1 METIQLNQYQQE
13 AVQDESNAC
22 LVNANVGSG
31 KTTVLIEK
39 IRFLHTEK
47 KIAFQDMFVLTFT
60 NKAAGEIQ
68 ERLREQQLV
77 SDREEMLFFG
87 TFHAVALNL
96 LQKYLPVEEL
106 GYREGFRVM
115 TPEEEL
121 EMALQLITEHG
132 LKIKY
137 KNRMKKR
144 LDQERASGET
154 RVRYQDD
161 WKVLMTLLEAEK
173 HRQNQMTYADL
184 LKNATELLERHP
196 ETIRAKWVIID
207 EVQDCDHSQM
217 LFLEQLKKPETH
229 LFAVGDPNQV
239 IYSWRGSVFQ
249 IFPLLRMKYQAR
261 EVSLPVNYRSTG
273 TILEAA
279 KRFLQN
285 GSHLEGC
292 REAGQK
298 IVIKNHYDPFQE
310 ADYLSGR
317 IRELHKHGIPYGE
330 IAVFYRM
337 QNQSEILEKAFT
349 REGIPCEVSV
359 KKSMQDIP
367 VLAWFFHVLKSALYP
382 ENKTDLLLA
391 LCDKQ
396 YGEGW
401 TQKRA
406 EKELAKAGKTENNQT
421 AESGYS
427 NKGFSGNQM
436 MEKMSLLLRIQYMP
450 EVLPE
455 RASVKVMSGMLPD
468 LLALQ
473 MQILPTSA
481 AYKEEMEQVQ
491 KVLEI
496 LCREICRISEKK
508 PDEEISRQEWITA
521 AKNCLNDIAL
531 AGMRIEDE
539 KDSQTDTVKFM
550 TLHASKG
557 LEFSHVFLIG
567 VNNGLIPLL
576 SGGMESEEEERRLF
590 FVGMTR
596 AKEYLELSW
605 YTSPDGPRVM
615 PGPGRFLRF
624 LPDRLVEYPEGKP
637 ESVRSRS
644 DAQAHLQSI
653 RKRVEKNRIENADAG
668 CAGRKEKSGIEIQA
682 DNEAQAVGNMQTGI
696 EAQAVGNMQTDH
708 KALASDRE
716 KTGTVAPQSDGQN
729 TVQAKRVRHAR
740 YGVGEIV
747 EENDM
752 QIIVEF
758 KDYGRKEFIRQF
770 AMLEEI

>member
-1 METIQLNQYQQE
+1 MRDAMSGLRHPQTGTGSSKRVTKMETIQLNQYQQE

-106 GYREGFRVM
+106 GYREGFQVM

-144 LDQERASGET
+144 LDQERASGEM

-161 WKVLMTLLEAEK
+161 WKELMTLLEAEK
-173 HRQNQMTYADL
+173 HRQNQMTYTDL
-184 LKNATELLERHP
+184 LKNATELLERYP

-359 KKSMQDIP
+359 KKGMQDIP

-427 NKGFSGNQM
+427 NKGFSENQM

-455 RASVKVMSGMLPD
+455 RASVKAMSGMLPD

-624 LPDRLVEYPEGKP
+624 LPDRLVEYPEGNP

-644 DAQAHLQSI
+644 DAQAHLQTI
-653 RKRVEKNRIENADAG
+653 RKQVEQKRMENTESICAD
-668 CAGRKEKSGIEIQA
+668 Q
-682 DNEAQAVGNMQTGI
+682 NEQNG
-696 EAQAVGNMQTDH
+696 
-708 KALASDRE
+708 S
-716 KTGTVAPQSDGQN
+716 QN
-729 TVQAKRVRHAR
+729 TVSGRRVRHAR

>member
-1 METIQLNQYQQE
+1 MENIQLNQYQQE

-39 IRFLHTEK
+39 IRFLHMEK

-68 ERLREQQLV
+68 ERLREQRLA
-77 SDREEMLFFG
+77 SEKEEMPFFG

-106 GYREGFRVM
+106 GYRDGFQIM

-121 EMALQLITEHG
+121 EMALQLITEHD

-144 LDQERASGET
+144 LDQERDSGEK

-161 WKVLMTLLEAEK
+161 WEELMTLMVAEK

-184 LKNATELLERHP
+184 LSNATELLKRHP
-196 ETIRAKWVIID
+196 ETIQAQWVIID

-261 EVSLPVNYRSTG
+261 ELSLPVNYRSTG
-273 TILEAA
+273 TILEASR
-279 KRFLQN
+279 RFLQN
-285 GSHLEGC
+285 GSQLEGC

-310 ADYLSGR
+310 ADYLAGK
-317 IRELHKHGIPYGE
+317 IRKLHEQGIPYRE
-330 IAVFYRM
+330 IAVFYRL
-337 QNQSEILEKAFT
+337 QSQSEILEKTFT
-349 REGIPCEVSV
+349 RENIPCEVSV
-359 KKSMQDIP
+359 KKSMQEIP
-367 VLAWFFHVLKSALYP
+367 VLAWIFHVLKSALYP

-391 LCDKQ
+391 ICDKQ

-406 EKELAKAGKTENNQT
+406 EKELAKTE
-421 AESGYS
+421 E
-427 NKGFSGNQM
+427 NQM
-436 MEKMSLLLRIQYMP
+436 PEEQDREKLPLYWRIQSL
-450 EVLPE
+450 EKSLPE
-455 RASVKVMSGMLPD
+455 CTSVQKMTGILPD

-668 CAGRKEKSGIEIQA
+668 CAGRKEIRGIEIQT

>member
-1 METIQLNQYQQE
+1 MEMIQLNQYQRE

-39 IRFLHTEK
+39 IRFLHMEK

-77 SDREEMLFFG
+77 SEKEEMPFFG
-87 TFHAVALNL
+87 TFHGIALNL

-106 GYREGFRVM
+106 GYRDGFQVM
-115 TPEEEL
+115 TPEEEM

-144 LDQERASGET
+144 LDQERTPGEM

-161 WKVLMTLLEAEK
+161 WKELMTLLEAEK
-173 HRQNQMTYADL
+173 HKQNQMTYADL
-184 LKNATELLERHP
+184 LKNATELLKRHP
-196 ETIRAKWVIID
+196 EIIQAQWVIID

-217 LFLEQLKKPETH
+217 AFLEQIKKPETH

-261 EVSLPVNYRSTG
+261 ELSLPVNYRSTG

-285 GSHLEGC
+285 GSQLEGC

-310 ADYLSGR
+310 ADYLAGR
-317 IRELHKHGIPYGE
+317 IRELHEKGIPYGE
-330 IAVFYRM
+330 IAVFYRL
-337 QNQSEILEKAFT
+337 QSQSEILEKTFT
-349 REGIPCEVSV
+349 RENIPCEVSV

-367 VLAWFFHVLKSALYP
+367 VLAWFFHVIKSALYP

-406 EKELAKAGKTENNQT
+406 EKELVKTGE
-421 AESGYS
+421 
-427 NKGFSGNQM
+427 NQM
-436 MEKMSLLLRIQYMP
+436 PEKQDLEKLSLYLRICHLT
-450 EVLPE
+450 EFLPE
-455 RASVKVMSGMLPD
+455 HASVQEMTGILPD

-481 AYKEEMEQVQ
+481 AYEEEMGQIG

-496 LCREICRISEKK
+496 LCREISRISEKK
-508 PDEEISRQEWITA
+508 PKEEISRREWVTA
-521 AKNCLNDIAL
+521 AKNCLNDIVL
-531 AGMRIEDE
+531 AGMRLEEETDPH
-539 KDSQTDTVKFM
+539 TDTVKLM

-576 SGGMESEEEERRLF
+576 SGSMESEEEERRLF

-605 YTSPDGPRVM
+605 YISPDGPRVM

-637 ESVRSRS
+637 MGTRSRE

-653 RKRVEKNRIENADAG
+653 RKQVEQKRMEKADTEAACTDRMAQKNNEVQGVGKVQTGNEAMV
-668 CAGRKEKSGIEIQA
+668 S
-682 DNEAQAVGNMQTGI
+682 DNEKQ
-696 EAQAVGNMQTDH
+696 
-708 KALASDRE
+708 
-716 KTGTVAPQSDGQN
+716 TGTVAPQNASKN
-729 TVQAKRVRHAR
+729 TASGRRVRHAR
-740 YGVGEIV
+740 YGVGKIV

-758 KDYGRKEFIRQF
+758 EDFGRKEFIRQF

>member
-1 METIQLNQYQQE
+1 M
-13 AVQDESNAC
+13 QDESNAC

-39 IRFLHTEK
+39 IRFLHMEK

-68 ERLREQQLV
+68 ERLREQQLA
-77 SDREEMLFFG
+77 SEKEEMPFFG

-96 LQKYLPVEEL
+96 LQKYLLVEEL
-106 GYREGFRVM
+106 GYRDGFQIM

-144 LDQERASGET
+144 LDQERDSGEK

-161 WKVLMTLLEAEK
+161 WEELMTLMVAEK

-184 LKNATELLERHP
+184 LSNATELLKRHP
-196 ETIRAKWVIID
+196 ETIQAQWVIID

-261 EVSLPVNYRSTG
+261 ELSLPVNYRSTG
-273 TILEAA
+273 TILEASR
-279 KRFLQN
+279 RFLQN
-285 GSHLEGC
+285 GSQLEGY

-310 ADYLSGR
+310 ADYLAGK
-317 IRELHKHGIPYGE
+317 IRKLHEQGIPYRE
-330 IAVFYRM
+330 IAVFYRL
-337 QNQSEILEKAFT
+337 QSQSEILEKTFT
-349 REGIPCEVSV
+349 RENIPCEVSV

-367 VLAWFFHVLKSALYP
+367 VLAWIFHVLKSALYP

-391 LCDKQ
+391 ICDKQ

-401 TQKRA
+401 TQKQA
-406 EKELAKAGKTENNQT
+406 EKELAKTE
-421 AESGYS
+421 E
-427 NKGFSGNQM
+427 NQM
-436 MEKMSLLLRIQYMP
+436 PEEQDREKLPLYWRIQSL
-450 EVLPE
+450 EKSLPE
-455 RASVKVMSGMLPD
+455 CTSVQKMTGILPD

-508 PDEEISRQEWITA
+508 PDEEISRQEWVAA
-521 AKNCLNDIAL
+521 AKNCLNNISL
-531 AGMRIEDE
+531 SGMRLEEETDP
-539 KDSQTDTVKFM
+539 QADTVKFM

-637 ESVRSRS
+637 ECVRSRS
-644 DAQAHLQSI
+644 DAQAHLQTI
-653 RKRVEKNRIENADAG
+653 RKQVEQKRIEKADTEPVSADKK
-668 CAGRKEKSGIEIQA
+668 AQKSIEMEAAAKTLTSNETSPSDDILS
-682 DNEAQAVGNMQTGI
+682 DNEKQ
-696 EAQAVGNMQTDH
+696 
-708 KALASDRE
+708 
-716 KTGTVAPQSDGQN
+716 TGTVASQNDGQN
-729 TVQAKRVRHAR
+729 TVSGKRVRHAR
-740 YGVGEIV
+740 YGVGEVV

-758 KDYGRKEFIRQF
+758 EDYGRKEFIRQF

>member
-1 METIQLNQYQQE
+1 MENIQLNQYQQE

-39 IRFLHTEK
+39 IRFLHMEK

-68 ERLREQQLV
+68 ERLREQRLA
-77 SDREEMLFFG
+77 SEKEEMPFFG

-106 GYREGFRVM
+106 GYRDGFQIM

-121 EMALQLITEHG
+121 EMALQLITEHD

-144 LDQERASGET
+144 LDQERDSGEK

-161 WKVLMTLLEAEK
+161 WEELMTLMVAEK

-184 LKNATELLERHP
+184 LSNATELLKRHP
-196 ETIRAKWVIID
+196 ETIQAQWVIID

-261 EVSLPVNYRSTG
+261 ELSLPVNYRSTG
-273 TILEAA
+273 TILEASR
-279 KRFLQN
+279 RFLQN
-285 GSHLEGC
+285 GSQLEGC

-310 ADYLSGR
+310 ADYLAGK
-317 IRELHKHGIPYGE
+317 IRKLHEQGIPYRE
-330 IAVFYRM
+330 IAVFYRL
-337 QNQSEILEKAFT
+337 QSQSEILEKTFT
-349 REGIPCEVSV
+349 RENIPCEVSV

-367 VLAWFFHVLKSALYP
+367 VLAWIFHVLKSALYP

-391 LCDKQ
+391 ICDKQ

-406 EKELAKAGKTENNQT
+406 EKELAKTE
-421 AESGYS
+421 E
-427 NKGFSGNQM
+427 NQM
-436 MEKMSLLLRIQYMP
+436 PEEQDREKLPLYWRIQSL
-450 EVLPE
+450 EKSLPE
-455 RASVKVMSGMLPD
+455 CTSVQKMTGILPD

-605 YTSPDGPRVM
+605 YTSPYGPRVM

-637 ESVRSRS
+637 MGTRNRE
-644 DAQAHLQSI
+644 DAQSHLQSI
-653 RKRVEKNRIENADAG
+653 RKQVEQNRIENADAG
-668 CAGRKEKSGIEIQA
+668 CAGRKEQSGIEIQA
-682 DNEAQAVGNMQTGI
+682 DENMQTGI

-729 TVQAKRVRHAR
+729 TVPGKRVRHAR

>member
-1 METIQLNQYQQE
+1 MENIQLNQYQQE

-39 IRFLHTEK
+39 IRFLHMEK

-68 ERLREQQLV
+68 ERLREQQLA
-77 SDREEMLFFG
+77 SEKEEMPFFG

-96 LQKYLPVEEL
+96 LQKYLLVEEL
-106 GYREGFRVM
+106 GYRDGFQIM

-121 EMALQLITEHG
+121 EMALQLITEHD

-144 LDQERASGET
+144 LDQERDSGEK

-161 WKVLMTLLEAEK
+161 WEELMTLMVAEK

-184 LKNATELLERHP
+184 LSNATELLKRHP
-196 ETIRAKWVIID
+196 ETIQAQWVIID

-261 EVSLPVNYRSTG
+261 ELSLPVNYRSTG

-285 GSHLEGC
+285 GSQLEGC
-292 REAGQK
+292 REEGQK

-310 ADYLSGR
+310 ADYLAGK
-317 IRELHKHGIPYGE
+317 IRKLHEQGIPYRE
-330 IAVFYRM
+330 IAVFYRL
-337 QNQSEILEKAFT
+337 QSQSEILEKTFT
-349 REGIPCEVSV
+349 RENIPCEVSV

-367 VLAWFFHVLKSALYP
+367 VLAWIFHVLKSALYP

-391 LCDKQ
+391 ICDKQ

-401 TQKRA
+401 TQKQA
-406 EKELAKAGKTENNQT
+406 EKELAKTE
-421 AESGYS
+421 E
-427 NKGFSGNQM
+427 NQM
-436 MEKMSLLLRIQYMP
+436 PEEQDREKLPLYWRIQSL
-450 EVLPE
+450 EKSLPE
-455 RASVKVMSGMLPD
+455 CTSVQKMTGILPD

-508 PDEEISRQEWITA
+508 PDEEISRQEWVAA
-521 AKNCLNDIAL
+521 AKNCLNNISL
-531 AGMRIEDE
+531 SGMRLEEETDP
-539 KDSQTDTVKFM
+539 QADTVKFM

-637 ESVRSRS
+637 ECVRSRS
-644 DAQAHLQSI
+644 DAQAHLQTI
-653 RKRVEKNRIENADAG
+653 RKQVEQKRIEKADTEPVSADKK
-668 CAGRKEKSGIEIQA
+668 AQKSIEMEAAAKTLTSNETSPSDDILS
-682 DNEAQAVGNMQTGI
+682 DNEKQ
-696 EAQAVGNMQTDH
+696 
-708 KALASDRE
+708 
-716 KTGTVAPQSDGQN
+716 TGTVASQNDGQN
-729 TVQAKRVRHAR
+729 TVSGKRVRHAR
-740 YGVGEIV
+740 YGVGEVV

-758 KDYGRKEFIRQF
+758 EDYGRKEFIRQF

>member
-1 METIQLNQYQQE
+1 M
-13 AVQDESNAC
+13 QDESNAC

-39 IRFLHTEK
+39 IRFLHMEK

-68 ERLREQQLV
+68 ERLREQQLA
-77 SDREEMLFFG
+77 SEKEEIPFFG

-106 GYREGFRVM
+106 GYRDGFQIM

-121 EMALQLITEHG
+121 EMALQLITEHD

-144 LDQERASGET
+144 LDQERDSGEK

-161 WKVLMTLLEAEK
+161 WEELMTLMVAEK

-184 LKNATELLERHP
+184 LSNATELLKRHP
-196 ETIRAKWVIID
+196 ETIQAQWVIID

-261 EVSLPVNYRSTG
+261 ELSLPVNYRSTG
-273 TILEAA
+273 TILEASR
-279 KRFLQN
+279 RFLQN
-285 GSHLEGC
+285 GSQLEGC

-310 ADYLSGR
+310 ADYLAGK
-317 IRELHKHGIPYGE
+317 IRKLHEQGIPYRE
-330 IAVFYRM
+330 IAVFYRL
-337 QNQSEILEKAFT
+337 QSQSEILEKTFT
-349 REGIPCEVSV
+349 RENIPCEVSV

-367 VLAWFFHVLKSALYP
+367 VLAWIFHVLKSALYP

-391 LCDKQ
+391 ICDKQ

-406 EKELAKAGKTENNQT
+406 EKELEKTRE
-421 AESGYS
+421 
-427 NKGFSGNQM
+427 NQM
-436 MEKMSLLLRIQYMP
+436 SEELDREKLPLHWRIQSL
-450 EVLPE
+450 EKSLPE
-455 RASVKVMSGMLPD
+455 CTSVQKMTGILPD

-473 MQILPTSA
+473 MQIRPTSA
-481 AYKEEMEQVQ
+481 AYEEEMGQIC

-496 LCREICRISEKK
+496 LCKEICRSSKKK
-508 PDEEISRQEWITA
+508 PGEEISRQEWMAA
-521 AKNCLNDIAL
+521 AKNCLNNISL
-531 AGMRIEDE
+531 SGMRLEEETDP
-539 KDSQTDTVKFM
+539 QADTVKFM

-637 ESVRSRS
+637 ECVRSRS
-644 DAQAHLQSI
+644 DAQAHLQTI
-653 RKRVEKNRIENADAG
+653 RKQVEQKRMENTESICAD
-668 CAGRKEKSGIEIQA
+668 Q
-682 DNEAQAVGNMQTGI
+682 NEQNG
-696 EAQAVGNMQTDH
+696 
-708 KALASDRE
+708 S
-716 KTGTVAPQSDGQN
+716 QN
-729 TVQAKRVRHAR
+729 TVSGRRVRHAR

>member
-1 METIQLNQYQQE
+1 M
-13 AVQDESNAC
+13 QDESNAC

-39 IRFLHTEK
+39 IRFLHMEK

-68 ERLREQQLV
+68 ERLREQQLA
-77 SDREEMLFFG
+77 SEKEEIPFFG

-106 GYREGFRVM
+106 GYRDGFQIM

-121 EMALQLITEHG
+121 EMALQLITEHD

-144 LDQERASGET
+144 LDQERDSGEK

-161 WKVLMTLLEAEK
+161 WEELMTLMVAEK

-184 LKNATELLERHP
+184 LSNATELLKRHP
-196 ETIRAKWVIID
+196 ETIQAQWVIID

-261 EVSLPVNYRSTG
+261 ELSLPVNYRSTG
-273 TILEAA
+273 TILEASR
-279 KRFLQN
+279 RFLQN
-285 GSHLEGC
+285 GSQLEGC

-310 ADYLSGR
+310 ADYLAGK
-317 IRELHKHGIPYGE
+317 IRKLHEQGIPYRE
-330 IAVFYRM
+330 IAVFYRL
-337 QNQSEILEKAFT
+337 QSQSEILEKTFT
-349 REGIPCEVSV
+349 RENIPCEVSV

-367 VLAWFFHVLKSALYP
+367 VLAWIFHVLKSALYP

-391 LCDKQ
+391 ICDKQ

-406 EKELAKAGKTENNQT
+406 EKELAKTRE
-421 AESGYS
+421 
-427 NKGFSGNQM
+427 NQM
-436 MEKMSLLLRIQYMP
+436 SEELDREKWPLHWRIQSL
-450 EVLPE
+450 EKSLPE
-455 RASVKVMSGMLPD
+455 CTSVQKMTGILPD

-473 MQILPTSA
+473 MQIRPTSA
-481 AYKEEMEQVQ
+481 AYEEEMGQIC

-496 LCREICRISEKK
+496 LCKEICRISKKK
-508 PDEEISRQEWITA
+508 PGEEISRQEWMAA
-521 AKNCLNDIAL
+521 AKKCLNNISL
-531 AGMRIEDE
+531 SGMRLEEETDP
-539 KDSQTDTVKFM
+539 QADTVKFM

-637 ESVRSRS
+637 ECVRSRS
-644 DAQAHLQSI
+644 DAQAHLQTI
-653 RKRVEKNRIENADAG
+653 RKQVEQKRMENTESICAD
-668 CAGRKEKSGIEIQA
+668 Q
-682 DNEAQAVGNMQTGI
+682 NEQN
-696 EAQAVGNMQTDH
+696 E
-708 KALASDRE
+708 S
-716 KTGTVAPQSDGQN
+716 QN
-729 TVQAKRVRHAR
+729 TVSGRHVRHAR

>member
-1 METIQLNQYQQE
+1 MENIQLNQYQQE

-39 IRFLHTEK
+39 IRFLHMEK

-68 ERLREQQLV
+68 ERLREQQLA
-77 SDREEMLFFG
+77 SEKEEIPFFG

-106 GYREGFRVM
+106 GYRDGFQIM

-121 EMALQLITEHG
+121 EMALQLITEHD

-144 LDQERASGET
+144 LDQERDSGEK

-161 WKVLMTLLEAEK
+161 WEELMTLMVAEK

-184 LKNATELLERHP
+184 LSNATELLKRHP
-196 ETIRAKWVIID
+196 ETIQAQWVIID

-261 EVSLPVNYRSTG
+261 ELSLPVNYRSTG
-273 TILEAA
+273 TILEASR
-279 KRFLQN
+279 RFLQN
-285 GSHLEGC
+285 GSQLEGC

-310 ADYLSGR
+310 ADYLAGK
-317 IRELHKHGIPYGE
+317 IRKLHEQGIPYRE
-330 IAVFYRM
+330 IAVFYRL
-337 QNQSEILEKAFT
+337 QSQSEILEKTFT
-349 REGIPCEVSV
+349 RENIPCEVSV

-367 VLAWFFHVLKSALYP
+367 VLAWIFHVLKSALYP

-391 LCDKQ
+391 ICDKQ

-406 EKELAKAGKTENNQT
+406 EKELAKTRE
-421 AESGYS
+421 
-427 NKGFSGNQM
+427 NQM
-436 MEKMSLLLRIQYMP
+436 SEELDREKWPLHWRIQSL
-450 EVLPE
+450 EKSLPE
-455 RASVKVMSGMLPD
+455 CTSVQKMTGILPD

-473 MQILPTSA
+473 MQIRPTSA
-481 AYKEEMEQVQ
+481 AYEEEMGQIC

-496 LCREICRISEKK
+496 LCKEICRSSKKK
-508 PDEEISRQEWITA
+508 PGEEISRQEWMAA
-521 AKNCLNDIAL
+521 AKNCLNNISL
-531 AGMRIEDE
+531 SGMRLEEETDP
-539 KDSQTDTVKFM
+539 QADTVKFM

-637 ESVRSRS
+637 ECVRSRS
-644 DAQAHLQSI
+644 DAQAHLQTI
-653 RKRVEKNRIENADAG
+653 RKQVEQKRMENTESICAD
-668 CAGRKEKSGIEIQA
+668 R
-682 DNEAQAVGNMQTGI
+682 NEQNG
-696 EAQAVGNMQTDH
+696 
-708 KALASDRE
+708 S
-716 KTGTVAPQSDGQN
+716 QN
-729 TVQAKRVRHAR
+729 TLSGRHVRHAR